1 MKRYL
6 TSLRFTS
13 YNPTME
19 YNTQKRPYKFTARK
33 WDHRGNQFTGEI
45 VIHAY
50 DRAEAIEQ
58 FKETRLELQYVP
70 IENNVFRPLGGECEF
85 WCEPA

>member
-1 MKRYL
+1 
-6 TSLRFTS
+6 
-13 YNPTME
+13 ME

-33 WDHRGNQFTGEI
+33 WDHRGNQFAGEI
-45 VIHAY
+45 VILAY

-85 WCEPA
+85 WCEPANR

>member
-1 MKRYL
+1 MIP
-6 TSLRFTS
+6 SMIFLRFTG
-13 YNPTME
+13 YDHTME

-33 WDHRGNQFTGEI
+33 WDRGNQFAGEI

-85 WCEPA
+85 KCEPA